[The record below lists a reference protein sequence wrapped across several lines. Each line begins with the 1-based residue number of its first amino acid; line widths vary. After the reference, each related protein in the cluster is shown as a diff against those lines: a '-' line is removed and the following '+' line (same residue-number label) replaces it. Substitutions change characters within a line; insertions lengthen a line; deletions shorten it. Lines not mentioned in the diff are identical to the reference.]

1 MSVEIPPLRKR
12 TKEGKLYVR
21 PPEIEQVIV
30 ETLEIPFEDFM
41 KRAKL
46 RKRNHP
52 NYLPSEVLVHRI
64 RATRY
69 HTSDDQF
76 NELYTTLYERISR
89 SCPNPATRANGKTGE
104 IGKLMDFREY
114 VLDRFFTLIVKDRDN
129 YAEGLDMFEIRFDRA
144 VKVLRQDAFRKITRR
159 EKPLRPLEYDESG
172 DIPEDVEEYHALLN
186 APSMTPEEEI
196 TYRFQVRRAINSLP
210 EMERRV
216 IDMLEAGLAIES
228 KDPDEPTITKVLGC
242 TPKTVRNRRD
252 RALLK
257 IRKTLRVEACDA
269 D

>member
-21 PPEIEQVIV
+21 PPEVEQVVV
-30 ETLEIPFEDFM
+30 ETLVIPFEDFM

-104 IGKLMDFREY
+104 IGKLMDVREY
-114 VLDRFFTLIVKDRDN
+114 VLDRFFTLIVKDRDKLC
-129 YAEGLDMFEIRFDRA
+129 GR
-144 VKVLRQDAFRKITRR
+144 TR
-159 EKPLRPLEYDESG
+159 Y
-172 DIPEDVEEYHALLN
+172 V
-186 APSMTPEEEI
+186 
-196 TYRFQVRRAINSLP
+196 
-210 EMERRV
+210 
-216 IDMLEAGLAIES
+216 
-228 KDPDEPTITKVLGC
+228 
-242 TPKTVRNRRD
+242 
-252 RALLK
+252 
-257 IRKTLRVEACDA
+257 
-269 D
+269 